1 MRRLSSS
8 VKKKKPNL
16 SNQESLAFSIQTKN
30 RYLCTYN
37 KILKS
42 SNMKLFFSLS
52 TLCLSVFL
60 FGNKAFAQQQTLPR
74 IGIAGILIECST
86 FSPAVTPLEAFRQSE
101 GAALLRSYPYLS
113 PDSTMGKG
121 AVWLPAMVSSA
132 TPGGIVTRETYEIL
146 VNKTLDM
153 ISANMPYDA
162 FFYHI
167 HGAMSVVGLDD
178 PEGDFLERIRG
189 IIGNDP
195 VVSTSMDLH
204 GNVSMRLA
212 EYSDLITCFRM
223 APHEDNA
230 ISVRRAVTN
239 LYDRVTSGK
248 GRPAYKAWV
257 AVPVLLPGERTST
270 RVEPGKSLYAMIPG
284 IEALPGVVDA
294 AIWISYAWADEPRNQ
309 GVVMVVGDDKSQ
321 VETSAKALATKF
333 WSVRRQFDFEAPT
346 TSLDECLTA
355 AIASDKKP
363 FFISDMGDN
372 PTGGGAGD
380 VTWTLARL
388 LQRPEFKT
396 PNGKTVIY
404 ASIPGPDMIAAA
416 KKAGVG
422 KQVEAMVGAIEDN
435 RFEGPVKLSGTVAF
449 TGDREAVI
457 KVGSIYVIVTQGRA
471 AYHYENGMTA
481 IGLKPREADIVIV
494 KQGYL
499 VPDWY
504 NMQAGWMMA
513 HTRGGVDQDLENLPF
528 MRIVRP
534 MYPLDPD
541 MPEPEL
547 NVIFV
552 PSAKYKY
559 GR

>member
-1 MRRLSSS
+1 MKKFVPIILLSCILTGLSGCKFS
-8 VKKKKPNL
+8 VQPQL
-16 SNQESLAFSIQTKN
+16 QPPS
-30 RYLCTYN
+30 
-37 KILKS
+37 
-42 SNMKLFFSLS
+42 
-52 TLCLSVFL
+52 
-60 FGNKAFAQQQTLPR
+60 LPR
-74 IGIAGILIECST
+74 IGIAGISIECST

-101 GAALLRSYPYLS
+101 GEALLNSYPYLN
-113 PDSTMGKG
+113 PDSTMRKG
-121 AVWLPAMVSSA
+121 AVWLPAMFSSA
-132 TPGGIVTRETYEIL
+132 TPGGIVTHETYDIL

-153 ISANMPYDA
+153 IRANMPYDA

-178 PEGDFLERIRG
+178 PEGDFLEKIRG

-195 VVSTSMDLH
+195 IVSTSMDLH

-212 EYSDLITCFRM
+212 EYSDLITCYRM
-223 APHEDNA
+223 APHEDAA
-230 ISVRRAVTN
+230 ISIRRAAEN
-239 LYDRVTSGK
+239 LYDRVVSGK

-257 AVPVLLPGERTST
+257 AVPILLPGERTST

-284 IEALPGVVDA
+284 VEALPGVVDA

-309 GVVMVVGDDKSQ
+309 GIVMVVGDDREQ
-321 VETSAKALATKF
+321 VGKSAKKLAEKF
-333 WSVRRQFDFEAPT
+333 WSVRHQFDFEAPT
-346 TSLDECLTA
+346 KSLDECLDA
-355 AIASDKKP
+355 AIASNKKP

-388 LQRPEFKT
+388 LQRPEFQK
-396 PNGKTVIY
+396 PEGKTVIY
-404 ASIPGPDMIAAA
+404 ASIPGPKMIAAA

-422 KQVEAMVGAIEDN
+422 GRAEAMVGAMEDN
-435 RFEGPVKLSGTVAF
+435 RFEGPVKLSGTVMYAS
-449 TGDREAVI
+449 DREAVI
-457 KVGSIYVIVTQGRA
+457 KAGSIYVIVTQKRA

-481 IGLKPREADIVIV
+481 IGLNPREADIVMV

-504 NMQAGWMMA
+504 NMQADWMMA
-513 HTRGGVDQDLENLPF
+513 HTRGGVDQDLMNLPYK
-528 MRIVRP
+528 RIIRP

-541 MPEPEL
+541 MPDPEL

>member
-1 MRRLSSS
+1 MKNLLLLLNFCMLAGFSGCDTASQ
-8 VKKKKPNL
+8 PNL
-16 SNQESLAFSIQTKN
+16 QPI
-30 RYLCTYN
+30 
-37 KILKS
+37 I
-42 SNMKLFFSLS
+42 
-52 TLCLSVFL
+52 
-60 FGNKAFAQQQTLPR
+60 LPR
-74 IGIAGILIECST
+74 IGIAGISIECST
-86 FSPAVTPLEAFRQSE
+86 FSPAVTPLEAFRQRE
-101 GAALLRSYPYLS
+101 GKALLQSYPYLS

-121 AVWLPAMVSSA
+121 AVWLPAMLASA
-132 TPGGIVTRETYEIL
+132 TPGGVVTRETYEIL

-153 ISANMPYDA
+153 IRANMPYDA
-162 FFYHI
+162 FFCHI

-204 GNVSMRLA
+204 GNVSLRLA

-223 APHEDNA
+223 APHEDSQ
-230 ISVRRAVTN
+230 ISTRRAVVN
-239 LYDRVTSGK
+239 LYERVTSGK

-257 AVPVLLPGERTST
+257 AVPILLPGERTST

-309 GVVMVVGDDKSQ
+309 GVVMVVGDDREQ
-321 VETSAKALATKF
+321 VGRSAKTLAEKF
-333 WSVRRQFDFEAPT
+333 WSVSHQFDFEAPAK
-346 TSLDECLTA
+346 SLDECLDA
-355 AIASDKKP
+355 AIASNKKP

-380 VTWTLARL
+380 VTWRLARL

-396 PNGKTVIY
+396 PEGKTVIY
-404 ASIPGPDMIAAA
+404 ASVPGPEMITAAM
-416 KKAGVG
+416 KAGVG
-422 KQVEAMVGAIEDN
+422 GHAGAMVGAMEDN
-435 RFEGPVKLSGTVAF
+435 RYEGPVKLSGTVMY
-449 TGDREAVI
+449 TSDREAVI
-457 KVGSIYVIVTQGRA
+457 KAGSVFVIVTQGRA

-481 IGLKPREADIVIV
+481 IGLNPREADIVMV

-504 NMQAGWMMA
+504 HMQADWLMA
-513 HTRGGVDQDLENLPF
+513 HTRGGVDQDLVNLPY
-528 MRIVRP
+528 RRVIRP
-534 MYPLDPD
+534 MYPLDRD
-541 MPEPEL
+541 MANPEL

>member
-1 MRRLSSS
+1 M
-8 VKKKKPNL
+8 K
-16 SNQESLAFSIQTKN
+16 
-30 RYLCTYN
+30 
-37 KILKS
+37 
-42 SNMKLFFSLS
+42 KLFPFL
-52 TLCLSVFL
+52 LFCLPALLIYCKPAVE
-60 FGNKAFAQQQTLPR
+60 QQKPLPR
-74 IGIAGILIECST
+74 IGIAGISIECST
-86 FSPAVTPLEAFRQSE
+86 FSPAVTPLSAFRQRE
-101 GAALLRSYPYLS
+101 GETLLKNYPYLS
-113 PDSTMGKG
+113 PDSAMGKG
-121 AVWLPAMVSSA
+121 AIWLPAMLSSA
-132 TPGGIVTRETYEIL
+132 TPGGIVTRETYEYL
-146 VNKTLDM
+146 VNKTLDL
-153 ISANMPYDA
+153 IKSNMPYDA

-189 IIGNDP
+189 IIGNDAI
-195 VVSTSMDLH
+195 VSTSMDLH

-230 ISVRRAVTN
+230 ISTRRAVTN

-257 AVPVLLPGERTST
+257 AVPILLPGERTST

-284 IEALPGVVDA
+284 IEALPGIVDA

-309 GVVMVVGDDKSQ
+309 GVVMVVGDDKKQ
-321 VETSAKALATKF
+321 VETSAKTLAQKF

-346 TSLDECLTA
+346 RSLEECLDA
-355 AIASDKKP
+355 AITSDKKP

-388 LQRPEFKT
+388 LQRPEFKK
-396 PNGKTVIY
+396 PDGKTVIY
-404 ASIPGPDMIAAA
+404 ASIPGPEMIAAA
-416 KKAGVG
+416 KRAGVG
-422 KQVEAMVGAIEDN
+422 AHAEAMVGAIEDN
-435 RFEGPVKLSGTVAF
+435 RFEGPVKLSGTVMY
-449 TGDREAVI
+449 TSDQEAVI
-457 KVGSIYVIVTQGRA
+457 KAGSIYVIVTKNRA

-481 IGLKPREADIVIV
+481 IGLNPREADIVIV

-513 HTRGGVDQDLENLPF
+513 HTRGGVDQDLVNLPYK
-528 MRIVRP
+528 RIIKP

-541 MPEPEL
+541 MPDPGL

>member
-1 MRRLSSS
+1 MKIFSSF
-8 VKKKKPNL
+8 L
-16 SNQESLAFSIQTKN
+16 
-30 RYLCTYN
+30 
-37 KILKS
+37 
-42 SNMKLFFSLS
+42 
-52 TLCLSVFL
+52 TLCLSAVL
-60 FGNKAFAQQQTLPR
+60 FGNEAVAQQGQLPR
-74 IGIAGILIECST
+74 IGIAGISIECST
-86 FSPAVTPLEAFRQSE
+86 FSPAVTPLEAFRQLE
-101 GAALLRSYPYLS
+101 GQALLNSYPYLS

-121 AVWLPAMVSSA
+121 AIWLPAMVSSA

-146 VNKTLDM
+146 VNKTLNM
-153 ISANMPYDA
+153 IIANMPYDA

-167 HGAMSVVGLDD
+167 HGAMSVEGLDD

-204 GNVSMRLA
+204 GNVSLRLA

-223 APHEDNA
+223 APHEDNQ
-230 ISVRRAVTN
+230 ISTRRAVAN
-239 LYDRVTSGK
+239 LFDRITSGK

-257 AVPVLLPGERTST
+257 AVPILLPGERTST

-284 IEALPGVVDA
+284 IEALPGVLDA

-309 GVVMVVGDDKSQ
+309 GVVMVVGDDKDQ
-321 VETSAKALATKF
+321 VESSAKALAEKF
-333 WSVRRQFDFEAPT
+333 WSVRHQFDFET
-346 TSLDECLTA
+346 TTRSLEDCLDA
-355 AIASDKKP
+355 AIASNKKP

-388 LQRPEFKT
+388 LQRPELKT
-396 PNGKTVIY
+396 PDGKTVIY
-404 ASIPGPDMIAAA
+404 ASIPGPEMIAAA

-422 KQVEAMVGAIEDN
+422 RQAEAMVGAIEDS
-435 RFEGPVKLSGTVAF
+435 RFEGPVKLSGTVMY
-449 TGDREAVI
+449 TSDREAVI
-457 KVGSIYVIVTQGRA
+457 KAGSICVIVTQSRA
-471 AYHYENGMTA
+471 AYHYERGMTA
-481 IGLKPREADIVIV
+481 LGLQPREADIVIV

-504 NMQAGWMMA
+504 NMQAEWMMA
-513 HTRGGVDQDLENLPF
+513 HTRGGVDQDLMNLPYQ
-528 MRIVRP
+528 RIVRP
-534 MYPLDPD
+534 VYPIDDD
-541 MPEPEL
+541 MPDPEL